1 MDKMIWL
8 DQNNEVKDKLQF
20 LLKEITHFTEEE
32 HFHIYDFD
40 KADWSKLT
48 LKEIN
53 YALMLR
59 YKNKYF
65 DIKKW
70 LDRFVPHKDKD
81 PFAFQKSLGRL
92 K

>member
-1 MDKMIWL
+1 MIWSSQETEIKEKH
-8 DQNNEVKDKLQF
+8 DY
-20 LLKEITHFTEEE
+20 LLKWLNHFTEEE
-32 HFHIYDFD
+32 HFNIYDFD

-53 YALMLR
+53 YALMLK
-59 YKNKYF
+59 YNNKYF